1 MAKVNKQYREDA
13 KERIIAAAIEVAGE
27 NGWDAVTL
35 DAIAQKVGVTIPAL
49 YHYYKNCDALLDEVI
64 LKVAHVAQ
72 LHLEAGVAHEDDIYQ
87 IIRDIADLT
96 FNQKKYYG
104 PAFIQLLAQL
114 SQHPK
119 QRKKIARI
127 FKTHSIILRDALIRA
142 KAKGDLLPR
151 VDPDEAVR
159 MIFAIS
165 MGISLGSIMMEE
177 EDTEGDK
184 RIWINAVERCLLIAG
199 NAAGRS

>member
-64 LKVAHVAQ
+64 LKVAHVTQ
-72 LHLEAGVAHEDDIYQ
+72 LHLEAGVAHEDDIHQ

-127 FKTHSIILRDALIRA
+127 FKIHSIILRDALIRA